1 MQFYAAIIFLFRPYF
16 SHHLLRATQTLNTM
30 EDRAAVARV
39 KFDCISA
46 AHTMVEVLRCFRK
59 QHSLRH
65 TNIQIVHLIFTASL
79 IHIYNACTCTGAESQ
94 TALDDLQFCCQ
105 SLGEIGQTY
114 GNATRALE
122 VIILVKREWQKVAAV
137 RTAQGFKRPSNALN
151 YRGSESADREDSYV
165 RKKRRPSSNVT
176 SDPLDPPQF
185 LMPSAFETFRVPPND
200 LALGSQA
207 LNAPRDG
214 GDIYDAWDF
223 LNWTDLG
230 GEMVGEMNETRG
242 LDGQILLEN
251 NNVMDQ
257 GFDGNSV
264 RESAVQNAGQLG

>member
-1 MQFYAAIIFLFRPYF
+1 
-16 SHHLLRATQTLNTM
+16 
-30 EDRAAVARV
+30 
-39 KFDCISA
+39 
-46 AHTMVEVLRCFRK
+46 MVEVLRCFRK

-137 RTAQGFKRPSNALN
+137 RTAQGFKRPSNAMSF
-151 YRGSESADREDSYV
+151 GQDGEDF
-165 RKKRRPSSNVT
+165 RKKRRPSSNVAF
-176 SDPLDPPQF
+176 DPLNPPQF

-223 LNWTDLG
+223 LNWVDLG
-230 GEMVGEMNETRG
+230 GDMATEMNGSQGFEDRG
-242 LDGQILLEN
+242 LLQNEILNGQVFGGSSLPEN
-251 NNVMDQ
+251 SNP
-257 GFDGNSV
+257 S
-264 RESAVQNAGQLG
+264 GQPLD